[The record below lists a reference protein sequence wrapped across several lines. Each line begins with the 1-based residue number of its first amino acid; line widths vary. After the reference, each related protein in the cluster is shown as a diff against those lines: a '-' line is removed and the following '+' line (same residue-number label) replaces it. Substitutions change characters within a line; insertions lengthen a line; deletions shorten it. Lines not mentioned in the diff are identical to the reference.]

1 MLCKNCNLVS
11 ICNIY
16 EFKKKHLSDVE
27 MSIDFCKHKVAEPNT
42 SLTHISD
49 ICGIKKSELTTADF
63 IPGIKKSELAT
74 ADFIPQEP
82 IRNMF
87 GAREEDAKEAE
98 KRILKIEAV
107 EEDKT
112 LMTCAT
118 CGGTDYADYISMCSK
133 CGKETCGNC
142 ATAHEGL
149 NYCSKCW
156 EEM

>member
-27 MSIDFCKHKVAEPNT
+27 MSIDFCKHKVAEPDT
-42 SLTHISD
+42 SLTRISD

-63 IPGIKKSELAT
+63 VAPK
-74 ADFIPQEP
+74 EP
-82 IRNMF
+82 IRNIF

-98 KRILKIEAV
+98 RKILKIEPIK
-107 EEDKT
+107 EDKT

-118 CGGTDYADYISMCSK
+118 CGGKDYAEYISICSK
-133 CGKETCGNC
+133 CGIETCGNC
-142 ATAHEGL
+142 ATSENGL

-156 EEM
+156 EEI

>member
-27 MSIDFCKHKVAEPNT
+27 MSIDFCKHKVTEPNT
-42 SLTHISD
+42 SLTRISD
-49 ICGIKKSELTTADF
+49 ICGNKK
-63 IPGIKKSELAT
+63 PELAT
-74 ADFIPQEP
+74 TDFISQEP

-98 KRILKIEAV
+98 KRILKIEAI

-112 LMTCAT
+112 LMTCST

>member
-27 MSIDFCKHKVAEPNT
+27 MSIDFCKHKVTEPNT
-42 SLTHISD
+42 SLTRISD
-49 ICGIKKSELTTADF
+49 ICGIKKPELST
-63 IPGIKKSELAT
+63 
-74 ADFIPQEP
+74 IPQEP

-112 LMTCAT
+112 LMTCST